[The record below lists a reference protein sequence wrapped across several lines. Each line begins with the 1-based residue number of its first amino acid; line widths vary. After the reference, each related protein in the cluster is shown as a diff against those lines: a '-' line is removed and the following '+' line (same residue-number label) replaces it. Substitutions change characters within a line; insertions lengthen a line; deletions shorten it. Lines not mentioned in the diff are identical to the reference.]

1 MGMLSVRD
9 AVIVTEEYRDIN
21 GKKKIVK
28 EKLFEESEIY
38 RAEGIVEKL
47 KGLTINSARELLEKI
62 NQYLMM
68 NTID

>member
-1 MGMLSVRD
+1 MLSVRD